1 MENLSGCI
9 TAKLAD
15 RDEPY
20 DGSLV
25 DEINQRIQPPRS
37 VKPNDVHIR
46 AMYIVS
52 DQINSQGGRFAAEEL
67 ERLTELLTDS
77 PVMVGHQ
84 RDSLPVARTF
94 MAAKVEID
102 GRVWIKSYFYWIKEG
117 AGAELLRS
125 NIDGGIYK
133 ECSISFLFQLPEC
146 SVCGRDIRHCRHIPF
161 QEYEVEPGRKEIAH
175 FLYRQVEKVLET
187 SLVFRGAIPDTRITD
202 QLSPRDGDHDLAG
215 RHQSETSFSKT
226 VATSAEP
233 PGDCTWGRATLR
245 FTPLKCFEWQDR
257 VRALFAY
264 PYQPGLMI
272 TAVKGSNGLN
282 LQSAFPLP
290 EAIQRHIGTM
300 LAPLRADSY
309 QADLLLYATRGKQR
323 LDAIGLI
330 RMMASEV
337 YRHRLRLRLC
347 DLKELDGQSC
357 AGESYEQRLARIQ
370 EWFAPLSSSSCEA
383 IRPRRLP
390 SAGPFRP
397 AEGDDASGYTFG
409 LELLA
414 EHDDGRLDRWVLTKE
429 PLTPA
434 LVDRIDQGNGAH
446 SSCTVRELGSLGQAH
461 TAVCPRTMGLEEKAV
476 VLVRGLAGN
485 TDRSARAVLIA
496 DLLPGVEAGRIT
508 SAAESRPPRE
518 ILYVKAS
525 EGRLTL
531 YLRQTEGWRRIT
543 VHHFASALF
552 RRGRRFIADQEPLDR
567 EAPEIM
573 ALTQVPLEF
582 VGRAAALMILR
593 LRDRHPLFS
602 DITGLW
608 IRPALIDGRE
618 RYLFYGDQ
626 PARDK
631 GQGN

>member
-1 MENLSGCI
+1 MENLSGCM

-37 VKPNDVHIR
+37 VKPNEVHIR

-67 ERLTELLTDS
+67 DRLTELLIDS

-94 MAAKVEID
+94 MASRVEID
-102 GRVWIKSYFYWIKEG
+102 GRVWVKSYFYWIREG

-161 QEYEVEPGRKEIAH
+161 QEYEIEPGRKEIAH
-175 FLYRQVEKVLET
+175 FLYRRVEKVLET

-202 QLSPRDGDHDLAG
+202 KLSPGDGDHDLAG
-215 RHQSETSFSKT
+215 RHQAETSFSKT
-226 VATSAEP
+226 MATAAEQ
-233 PGDCTWGRATLR
+233 PGNVTWGRAALR
-245 FTPLKCFEWQDR
+245 FAPLKCFEWQDR

-272 TAVKGSNGLN
+272 AAVKGRDGLE
-282 LQSAFPLP
+282 LRSTFPLP
-290 EAIQRHIGTM
+290 EAIQRHICTM
-300 LAPLRADSY
+300 LASLPADSY
-309 QADLLLYATRGKQR
+309 QADFLLYATRGKQR
-323 LDAIGLI
+323 LDAFGLM
-330 RMMASEV
+330 RMMASEA

-347 DLKELDGQSC
+347 DLKELNGRDYAS
-357 AGESYEQRLARIQ
+357 ESYERRLARMQ

-383 IRPRRLP
+383 IRPRQLP
-390 SAGPFRP
+390 AAGQFLPT
-397 AEGDDASGYTFG
+397 EGDDASGYAFG

-429 PLTPA
+429 RLTPA
-434 LVDRIDQGNGAH
+434 LVDRIDQGSGAH
-446 SSCTVRELGSLGQAH
+446 LSCTVRELGDLGQAH
-461 TAVCPRTMGLEEKAV
+461 NAACPRTIGLDKNTV
-476 VLVRGLAGN
+476 VLVRGLAENSG
-485 TDRSARAVLIA
+485 RSVRAMVIA
-496 DLLPGVEAGRIT
+496 DLLPGVEAGRII
-508 SAAESRPPRE
+508 SAPESLPPRQ

-531 YLRQTEGWRRIT
+531 YLRQTEGWQRIT

-552 RRGRRFIADQEPLDR
+552 RRGRRFIADNEPLDM
-567 EAPEIM
+567 EEPEIM
-573 ALTQVPLEF
+573 ALTQVPLES
-582 VGRAAALMILR
+582 VGRAAALMSLR
-593 LRDRHPLFS
+593 LRDRHALFGGV
-602 DITGLW
+602 TGLW
-608 IRPALIDGRE
+608 VRPALIDGRE

-626 PARDK
+626 PVRDK